1 MSLTVPI
8 EPGPADSQRK
18 EDPAP
23 PTLEEEARE
32 GPRTTAHHPTCSW
45 IPFPVRPRAHRI
57 EARGAGTPVGQDR
70 VLLSFRPALFCS
82 GI

>member
-45 IPFPVRPRAHRI
+45 IPFPARPRAHIASRPG
-57 EARGAGTPVGQDR
+57 ERARRWDKTG
-70 VLLSFRPALFCS
+70 CC
-82 GI
+82 